1 MVWDTEVPVRA
12 MVVPVDTV
20 VAGTDVDGWAVMEE
34 VGERWEVEV
43 LPVENVLWDCVVAVV
58 V

>member
-1 MVWDTEVPVRA
+1 MDIQVQVTA
-12 MVVPVDTV
+12 MVVTVDKV

-43 LPVENVLWDCVVAVV
+43 LPVENVL
-58 V
+58 

>member
-1 MVWDTEVPVRA
+1 MVWDTEVPVTA
-12 MVVPVDTV
+12 MVVPVDMV

-43 LPVENVLWDCVVAVV
+43 LPVENVLWD
-58 V
+58 